1 MTPVPW
7 RFCVACGTTLVQP
20 PDLALKPACP
30 ACGWFHPTYALP
42 VVLVLAHT
50 SDRRVVFA
58 RNSDWP
64 AGAWALV
71 AGFIEVGET
80 AEAAALRELKE
91 ETGLAGR
98 EAKVRRTLTRDD
110 RLLLCVEVVIDGVP
124 VALSEVDEVLL
135 AAADP
140 ALIPAGWQAR
150 EFIESYLRGWA

>member
-1 MTPVPW
+1 MW
-7 RFCVACGTTLVQP
+7 RFCAACGTTLVQP
-20 PDLALKPACP
+20 PDPSLKPACP
-30 ACGWFHPTYALP
+30 SCGWFRATYALP

-50 SDRRVVFA
+50 ADQRIVFA
-58 RNSDWP
+58 RNNDWP

-80 AEAAALRELKE
+80 AEAAAVRELKE

-98 EAKVRRTLTRDD
+98 GAKVRRTLTRDD
-110 RLLLCVEVVIDGVP
+110 RLLVCVEVVIDGVP

-150 EFIESYLRGWA
+150 DFIESYVRGWD